1 MTIFDIDAYKTI
13 SISFSEEEAVSL
25 IRMIESAALPE
36 RRTFH
41 GLKVALQQRLK

>member
-1 MTIFDIDAYKTI
+1 MIFDIDAYNTV
-13 SISFSEEEAVSL
+13 SISFSAKEAVSL

-41 GLKVALQQRLK
+41 SLKVELQEIFK

>member
-1 MTIFDIDAYKTI
+1 MTIFDIDAYKTV

-25 IRMIESAALPE
+25 IRMIDSAALPE

-41 GLKVALQQRLK
+41 ELKVKLQQTLK

>member
-1 MTIFDIDAYKTI
+1 MTIFDIDPYNTV

-41 GLKVALQQRLK
+41 GLKVELQQKLK